1 MDVFDEP
8 IDADS
13 YRVDSGSFESVE
25 RESSPYVEIDAQLEH
40 RERDLAPLKFCL
52 DGPNEEWKQRVVYT
66 AGLDLSDRSNQ
77 TILIFEIALPGS
89 QGFEELNDPRTRRD
103 DDELSAYTAHLR
115 SFFVE
120 EDIHDRLTGLGPIGK
135 CLSLSQEQP
144 VILFLKGIDRVP
156 GRAQSMFF
164 GILER
169 NPRIQ
174 YGVQIEGEPTN
185 LTIFTTTDF
194 TAEREDLDRKLR
206 SLLGGVY
213 RREDLE

>member
-1 MDVFDEP
+1 MDIFDEP

-13 YRVDSGSFESVE
+13 YRVDAGSFEPVD

-40 RERDLAPLKFCL
+40 RERDQTPLRFCL
-52 DGPNEEWKQRVVYT
+52 DGPGQDWKQRIVYT
-66 AGLDLSDRSNQ
+66 AGLGLSDRSNQ
-77 TILIFEIALPGS
+77 TIPIFEIALPGS
-89 QGFEELNDPRTRRD
+89 QGLEELNDLQTRRD
-103 DDELSAYTAHLR
+103 DDELSAYTVHLR

-120 EDIHDRLTGLGPIGK
+120 EDVHNRLTGLGPIGK

-144 VILFLKGIDRVP
+144 VVLFLKRIDRVP

-164 GILER
+164 GVLER

-174 YGVQIEGEPTN
+174 YGAQIEGEPTN

-213 RREDLE
+213 QRQGLK